1 MRSTSALLRRAAG
14 GPVRRAVAAATRPDA
29 FGALRRSLAAAMLAA
44 AAAVSAAPAASA
56 AEPAATPEALVAR
69 FAQRFNAGDLDGL
82 MALYAPGGVF
92 VPAPGAG
99 LGTPA
104 AIREA
109 TAGFLAAKLP
119 IEMTVR
125 HVYRSGDVALAV
137 VDWSIRGTAADGRP
151 MSIAGTAT
159 DVLRR
164 GADGGWS
171 YLIDNPFGGAHPAP

>member
-1 MRSTSALLRRAAG
+1 MTAL
-14 GPVRRAVAAATRPDA
+14 PTRVPA
-29 FGALRRSLAAAMLAA
+29 RLPTRVPALPALPALRRLAALAA
-44 AAAVSAAPAASA
+44 FTALTAAALASAPAARA

-119 IEMTVR
+119 IELAVR
-125 HVYRSGDVALAV
+125 HVYRTGDLALAV

-151 MSIAGTAT
+151 MSLAGTAT

-164 GADGGWS
+164 DAEGGWR
-171 YLIDNPFGGAHPAP
+171 YLIDNPFGGARPAP